1 MNMTKSIEELE
12 AEILGIDD
20 NDNTIEES
28 TEPVE
33 EGTVEEDSEEQP
45 NLSNDR
51 LLLATV
57 RRAMA
62 DVMKMDTDADRKV
75 LEEALEDQVAIDGK
89 KTLEI
94 TLPNEQKIASMSRT
108 TTAVWNYVFYD
119 EAAFNTWFFEHYPDD
134 VATRTVITQ
143 QRYQQAP
150 TGDEHVDAL
159 LASGAVKAVTLD
171 VEESITEP
179 DQAVV
184 NEIVDNAAIEEGIL
198 YTSDGNS
205 IPGVR
210 ADVKEKVTNSGFRF
224 TKGNDTKRQVVKFA
238 LESDMM
244 LDASVLFRQPGLE
257 A

>member
-1 MNMTKSIEELE
+1 MTMTTNIEELE

-20 NDNTIEES
+20 NTAEEP
-28 TEPVE
+28 TKPVE
-33 EGTVEEDSEEQP
+33 EGTVDENSEAQP
-45 NLSNDR
+45 NPSNDR
-51 LLLATV
+51 LMLATV

-62 DVMKMDTDADRKV
+62 DVMKLEADADRKV

-198 YTSDGNS
+198 YSSDGNS

-210 ADVKEKVTNSGFRF
+210 ADVKEKVTNSGLRF

>member
-1 MNMTKSIEELE
+1 MTMTKNIEELE
-12 AEILGIDD
+12 SEILGIDD
-20 NDNTIEES
+20 NTAEEP
-28 TEPVE
+28 TESVE
-33 EGTVEEDSEEQP
+33 EGTVDENSEEQP

-51 LLLATV
+51 LMLATV

-62 DVMKMDTDADRKV
+62 DVMKLEADADRKV
-75 LEEALEDQVAIDGK
+75 LEEALEDQDPVDGK
-89 KTLEI
+89 KTLEV
-94 TLPNEQKIASMSRT
+94 TLPNGQKIASMSRT
-108 TTAVWNYVFYD
+108 TADVWSYVFYD
-119 EAAFNTWFFEHYPDD
+119 EAAFNTWFFENYPDD
-134 VATRTVITQ
+134 VETRTVMNQ

-150 TGDEHVDAL
+150 TGDDHIDAL
-159 LASGAVKAVTLD
+159 LASGTVKAVTLD

-184 NEIVDNAAIEEGIL
+184 NEILDNAAIEEGVL

-210 ADVKEKVTNSGFRF
+210 AEVKEKVTNSGFRF

-244 LDASVLFRQPGLE
+244 LDTSVLFRQLELE